1 MSRKYIKKI
10 FQPRKKK
17 THYRFTRKDKPKGKR
32 KTHKD
37 EPILA
42 NKRVLRFSIPNQA
55 CIEHLRRHI
64 NIGNKFKWVTL
75 NHNMKLFKK
84 FTGSTKVFKS

>member
-17 THYRFTRKDKPKGKR
+17 THYRCTRKDKPKGKR

-42 NKRVLRFSIPNQA
+42 NKRVLRFSIPNQLMLLLGEA
-55 CIEHLRRHI
+55 ATE
-64 NIGNKFKWVTL
+64 G
-75 NHNMKLFKK
+75 
-84 FTGSTKVFKS
+84 TGEETT